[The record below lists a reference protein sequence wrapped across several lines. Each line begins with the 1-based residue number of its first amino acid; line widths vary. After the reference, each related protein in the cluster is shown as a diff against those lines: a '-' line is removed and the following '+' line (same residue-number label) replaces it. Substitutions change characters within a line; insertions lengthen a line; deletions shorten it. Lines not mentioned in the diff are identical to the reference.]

1 MSDILS
7 RVQIL
12 LDADTARFEQRM
24 REAPV
29 VATRSF
35 EKISASAKIMAG
47 LVATAAM
54 AGAGAVI
61 SYANEQIKATQ
72 ELQRFAYLAQSSV
85 QDFQK
90 MSVGAQMMGIEQDKL
105 SDILKDW
112 NERFGDFLTSGAGP
126 LVDFMEQVAVKTEH
140 GANGAHKLAK
150 ELSDL
155 SGPESMGLFVK
166 KMEEANLSQDQMSFL
181 MESMAS
187 DSTQLLPLLKN
198 NAEGMRL
205 WSEAAE
211 DAGII
216 LDDKTIVAAQQMQVQ
231 SKMLDMQLQGLK
243 NQLTSA
249 ILPAL
254 VDVAD
259 AFQAGD
265 DKAIGM
271 ANAGEVLAN
280 SLRGVAAVAIGV
292 YATINLVANSMAGV
306 YKSANDSMTLANQAA
321 ENGGFFSKLPG
332 VKLFKSG
339 INFFTT
345 AKVDN
350 SGIGMAMQDNAQV
363 LENSANSINAL
374 YDKTVSEAVAKLAAL
389 QGQAT
394 STTTA
399 ATQGTKDWLDKQNK
413 VNEAVAKAAKAQE
426 ELKRLQEQQYQER
439 VQIHHEYA
447 DKLHQIDLDLEKE
460 SKRIRDAAF
469 SPEMTS
475 RYIEAA
481 KSRADTQKELFKSEQ
496 EFEINEHKY
505 TEQQKLEAEFELNF
519 LRISANND
527 LTQEMTEAQYK
538 ALAERH
544 DRAITWLKL
553 ERDQEAFDA
562 GESLRT
568 DLQNMEI
575 RYDLERRRILENARL
590 TQDEQTR
597 LIQLSQAAQGEEKR
611 QNLND
616 AVANWGGTFSDITNT
631 SEQYQLDQTKFTRVD
646 ESQAL
651 FDAQMALAD
660 TAAQREAIW
669 KAHHDRMLL
678 IEQTYEQDKAQL
690 GLASAKDTIDGMTT
704 LMGDLLGEQ
713 SAGYKAMFA
722 VQKAAALAKV
732 IMNGPETFSNVYNA
746 VSMIPYVGP
755 YIAPVLAGGALAV
768 QLAQAASIQ
777 SMDLSGMAHDGID
790 EIPYEGTWLL
800 KKGERVVDDRTNAD
814 LKNYLSNGNS
824 KDRVNIN
831 INVPPGY
838 TAQQTQDNNG
848 INIDIVKKIVDEK
861 LQNVRRAN
869 SQESRIFQETYGL
882 SPSR

>member
-12 LDADTARFEQRM
+12 LDADTARFEQKM
-24 REAPV
+24 KEAPV
-29 VATRSF
+29 VATKSF
-35 EKISASAKIMAG
+35 DKISSSAKVMAG
-47 LVATAAM
+47 IVATAAM
-54 AGAGAVI
+54 AGAGALI
-61 SYANEQIKATQ
+61 TYTNEQVKATQ
-72 ELQRFAYLAQSSV
+72 ELQRFAYLAQSTP
-85 QDFQK
+85 QEFQK
-90 MSVGAQMMGIEQDKL
+90 MAVGAEMMGIEQDKL
-105 SDILKDW
+105 SDIMKDW
-112 NERFGDFLTSGAGP
+112 NERSGDFLTSGAGP
-126 LVDFMEQVAVKTEH
+126 LVDFMEQVAVKTEK

-155 SGPESMGLFVK
+155 SGPASMGLYVE

-187 DSTQLLPLLKN
+187 DSTQLLPILKN

-205 WSEAAE
+205 WGEAAE

-259 AFQAGD
+259 AFQTGD
-265 DKAIGM
+265 DKAMGM
-271 ANAGEVLAN
+271 ANAGDVLAT

-292 YATINLVANSMAGV
+292 YATVNLVANSMAGV
-306 YKSANDSMTLANQAA
+306 TKSANDSINLANQAA

-345 AKVDN
+345 AQVDN
-350 SGIGMAMQDNAQV
+350 SGIGMAMKDNAQV
-363 LENSANSINAL
+363 IEDSANSINSL
-374 YDKTVSEAVAKLAAL
+374 FDNTVSDAVAKLAAL

-399 ATQGTKDWLDKQNK
+399 TTQGTQDWLDKQNK

-426 ELKRLQEQQYQER
+426 DLKRLQEQQYQER
-439 VQIHHEYA
+439 VQIHHQYA
-447 DKLHQIDLDLEKE
+447 DKLHQIDLDLETE
-460 SKRIRDAAF
+460 TKRIRDAAF

-496 EFEINEHKY
+496 EFELNEHKY
-505 TEQQKLEAEFELNF
+505 TELQKLEAEFELNF

-544 DRAITWLKL
+544 DRAIAWLKL
-553 ERDQEAFDA
+553 EREQEAFDA

-575 RYDLERRRILENARL
+575 RFDLERRRILENARL
-590 TQDEQTR
+590 SQDEQTR
-597 LIQLSQAAQGEEKR
+597 LIQLSEAAQGEEKR

-631 SEQYQLDQTKFTRVD
+631 SEQYQLDQTRFSRAD

-660 TAAQREAIW
+660 TAAQREEIW
-669 KAHHDRMLL
+669 KAHHERMRF
-678 IEQTYEQDKAQL
+678 IESSYQQDSINMHL
-690 GLASAKDTIDGMTT
+690 S
-704 LMGDLLGEQ
+704 
-713 SAGYKAMFA
+713 SAGSVTGAMSNMFETILGKSSSTYQAMFFA
-722 VQKAAALAKV
+722 QRSFYLAQAGMNVWKAASDAYANEPGTVWQKMGAAALAT
-732 IMNGPETFSNVYNA
+732 IESGSF
-746 VSMIPYVGP
+746 VSLIE
-755 YIAPVLAGGALAV
+755 AATPV
-768 QLAQAASIQ
+768 
-777 SMDLSGMAHDGID
+777 GMAHEGID
-790 EIPYEGTWLL
+790 NVPNEGTWLL
-800 KKGERVVDDRTNAD
+800 DKGERVVDSRTNTD
-814 LKNYLSNGNS
+814 LKNFLSNQQNS
-824 KDRVNIN
+824 SSNGSVSIQVNVTDSGVSTSGAN
-831 INVPPGY
+831 
-838 TAQQTQDNNG
+838 TQDQKQLGQMIGNA
-848 INIDIVKKIVDEK
+848 VR
-861 LQNVRRAN
+861 NVIR
-869 SQESRIFQETYGL
+869 QEQRQGGL
-882 SPSR
+882 LAK